1 MLNPDPKKNCTRCYH
16 YYEIKGRKVCR
27 SPHLEESMVN
37 GKMEK
42 IILQQYINNKY
53 KEVGTRYERSYMG
66 QCGPDG
72 EHFELCVTRMVT
84 KLWGWW
90 GSLYDEDA
98 FRYSIT
104 QRRAEKSVDRDTP

>member
-16 YYEIKGRKVCR
+16 YYEINNLKVCR
-27 SPHLEESMVN
+27 SPHLEESMVD
-37 GKMEK
+37 GK
-42 IILQQYINNKY
+42 
-53 KEVGTRYERSYMG
+53 KEVSAEYERSGVG

-84 KLWGWW
+84 KLWGLW

-104 QRRAEKSVDRDTP
+104 QYKAEKSVDRDTP